1 MNFPVY
7 RKYLNN
13 KKFFKILN
21 ENEFEEISFIGDK
34 VVVINHIATVF
45 PDKMFI
51 EDLLYDNNIAEM
63 STKHEYDYYLRLK

>member
-1 MNFPVY
+1 MDFPVY

-21 ENEFEEISFIGDK
+21 DNEFEEISFIGDK
-34 VVVINHIATVF
+34 VVVINHIATLF

-51 EDLLYDNNIAEM
+51 SDLLHDENIAKI
-63 STKHEYDYYLRLK
+63 SSKNEYESYLRL